1 MVKRKEVH
9 MKKFKYILLLTS
21 LLLSTGC
28 VKYNASM
35 DIKKDKS
42 MDFSIIYAL
51 DTTYFE
57 DTEVLDSSDKLE
69 LEQLGFTIT
78 DYNNGNML
86 GYTLNKSINNIDDVS
101 ITDSVNYDL
110 SGLLT
115 NKEDSNYIFK
125 IKKGIIKNTYIAKFK
140 FDSDESNL
148 NNLEEGN
155 TTNEED
161 TDSLDMSDMDLSSF
175 TSNLD
180 LSFNVSLPFSAIS
193 NNATTVNNDNKNL
206 TWNLTS
212 FQEDYIEFE
221 FDLYNMT
228 NIYIG
233 ISIIGLILLLIVF
246 YILNK
251 KKKKPLVVEDNIEL
265 LEPLETTLKE
275 NIQEIPTITPIPN
288 PVTLS
293 NKE

>member
-78 DYNNGNML
+78 DYNNGSML

-101 ITDSVNYDL
+101 KADSVNYDL

-115 NKEDSNYIFK
+115 NKEDSNYFFK
-125 IKKGIIKNTYIAKFK
+125 VKKGIIKNTYTAKFK

-148 NNLEEGN
+148 NNLEKED

-180 LSFNVSLPFSAIS
+180 LSFNVYLPYSAIS

>member
-1 MVKRKEVH
+1 
-9 MKKFKYILLLTS
+9 
-21 LLLSTGC
+21 
-28 VKYNASM
+28 M

-78 DYNNGNML
+78 DYNNGSML

-101 ITDSVNYDL
+101 KADSVNYDL

-115 NKEDSNYIFK
+115 NKEDSNYFFK
-125 IKKGIIKNTYIAKFK
+125 VKKGIIKNTYTAKFK

-180 LSFNVSLPFSAIS
+180 LSFNVSLPYSAIS

-246 YILNK
+246 LSFFLIL
-251 KKKKPLVVEDNIEL
+251 
-265 LEPLETTLKE
+265 
-275 NIQEIPTITPIPN
+275 
-288 PVTLS
+288 
-293 NKE
+293 

>member
-78 DYNNGNML
+78 DYNNGSML

-101 ITDSVNYDL
+101 KADSVNYDL

-125 IKKGIIKNTYIAKFK
+125 IKKGIIKNTYTAKFK

-148 NNLEEGN
+148 NNLEKED

-180 LSFNVSLPFSAIS
+180 LSFNVSLPYSAIS

>member
-9 MKKFKYILLLTS
+9 MRKFKYILLLTS

-78 DYNNGNML
+78 DYNNGSML

-101 ITDSVNYDL
+101 KADSVNYDL

-125 IKKGIIKNTYIAKFK
+125 IKKGIIKNTYTAKFK

-180 LSFNVSLPFSAIS
+180 LSFNVSLPYSAIS